1 MIARVTRRALA
12 AAAVA
17 LAVASSTSARADDAP
32 PADPR
37 AAADALFHQ
46 AEAEDGAGD
55 YAKAIEHY
63 RAAVRLLP
71 SFRFAPKAMTRAVL
85 LESHAEGEFGP
96 YKRLEAVRHDPKTND
111 DPAVIDALARDA
123 AGFPAGPTRGE
134 TWMLCAEAY
143 LQRLHRRGDGEVA
156 LRHVI
161 DDPHADPLLKREAAN
176 ELIKALIADGNLDA
190 ARDTSRAIAHWLDP
204 KVERSVTV
212 ARRRQWLRR
221 ASSVDLAA
229 FLVLALL
236 AVGRAVKDG
245 QTVGVA
251 RALRVSADLGLVF
264 AAYLAAVGGV
274 LASSYETGN
283 AAPFLFL
290 GVLVLPIALV
300 ARAWGAAGSTS
311 PLARGVRSLVCAS
324 AVVAAAFL
332 LLEALNPLYLEG
344 FHL

>member
-1 MIARVTRRALA
+1 MRRALA
-12 AAAVA
+12 AAVLA
-17 LAVASSTSARADDAP
+17 LALAASASARADDP
-32 PADPR
+32 PPPDPR

-46 AEAEDGAGD
+46 AEAEDTAGD
-55 YAKAIEHY
+55 YAHAVEHY
-63 RAAVRLLP
+63 RAAVRVLP
-71 SFRFAPKAMTRAVL
+71 SFRFAPKAITRATL
-85 LESHAEGEFGP
+85 LESHSEGEFGP
-96 YKRLEAVRHDPKTND
+96 YKRLEAVRRDPKTNA
-111 DPAVIDALARDA
+111 DPAAIDALASDA

-134 TWMLCAEAY
+134 AWMLCAEAY
-143 LQRLHRRGDGEVA
+143 LSRLHRRGDGEVA

-161 DDPHADPLLKREAAN
+161 DDPQADALLKREAADQ
-176 ELIKALIADGNLDA
+176 LIRALIADGDLDG
-190 ARDTSRAIAHWLDP
+190 ARETSQAIARWLDP
-204 KVERSVTV
+204 KVARSVTV

-221 ASSVDLAA
+221 VSTVDLAA
-229 FLVLALL
+229 FLALALL
-236 AVGRAVKDG
+236 AVGRAVKGG
-245 QTVGVA
+245 QTAGVL
-251 RALRVSADLGLVF
+251 RALRVGAGLGLVF

-290 GVLVLPIALV
+290 GVLVLPIALI

-311 PLARGVRSLVCAS
+311 RLARSVRSLVCAS